1 MKKPLADLR
10 KEYTRGGL
18 LMDDA
23 AADPIVQFR
32 NWFEEAEASDVMEP
46 NAMTLA
52 TASADGVPS
61 ARIVLLK
68 GLDDGRFIFYSN
80 YTSRKGKEL
89 DQNPRATLV
98 FHWDRLERQV
108 RVTGAVER
116 LPEATST
123 AYFQSRPRSSQI
135 GAWVSPQSDVIESRD
150 VLAARKAEMEE
161 RFADTDP
168 IPRPPH
174 WGGYQVVPAAIE
186 FWQGRPSR
194 LHDRI
199 RYRRD
204 GDAWTRERLA
214 P

>member
-1 MKKPLADLR
+1 MNKPLADLR
-10 KEYTRGGL
+10 KEYTRDGL

-68 GLDDGRFIFYSN
+68 GLDDGCFIFYSN
-80 YTSRKGKEL
+80 YTSRKGEELKE
-89 DQNPRATLV
+89 NPRAALV

-108 RVTGAVER
+108 RVTGAVKR

-123 AYFQSRPRSSQI
+123 AYFQSRPRGSQI

>member
-1 MKKPLADLR
+1 MNKPLADLR

-135 GAWVSPQSDVIESRD
+135 GAWVSPQSDIIKSRD

>member
-1 MKKPLADLR
+1 MNKPLADLR

-23 AADPIVQFR
+23 AADPIVQFQ